1 MNNPEDAPF
10 HVDLPVFH
18 SSFPLPYRVFLLVG
32 LGIFF
37 WATNLHVLHL
47 LGIDTIWV
55 LDLRRDKI
63 QSSSPPTPLPTAR
76 QPHLPYDLFS
86 LEAIN
91 LYKSVYKLFVI
102 YIAWIGIGWL
112 YFRLITAGDAEAM
125 DMYKVLPALTGI
137 GLVVGLVC
145 PLDVLVKRERM
156 RFLRSLWRCLSS
168 PPSDPVYFSDV
179 ILADVFTSFAKV
191 IADVW
196 ISICMILPKGT
207 LLRAKTVGGIS
218 DVWISICMIL
228 PKGTLLRAKTRKS
241 GRALANAIKYATA
254 FPVIFLSVAQRSS
267 LTGPLDAKPKGEIS
281 SSGYFDN
288 KVFKLWLLAVVVNS
302 VYSFWWDVTND
313 WGLTLLKPSTWPA
326 QHAAVPPRSPLLRP
340 PRSGRSSPPLILLS
354 RTNSP
359 TALSTAGS
367 TYSDTDGIMRE
378 RAPHPFGLRDN
389 LLFRDSLVY
398 YLVIFLNLFL
408 RFTWSLKLSTHL
420 DTVEELESKSSGK
433 QSRRSRREILLLAS
447 RLESYT

>member
-32 LGIFF
+32 LGILF

-55 LDLRRDKI
+55 LDLRRDKV
-63 QSSSPPTPLPTAR
+63 QSSSPPTPLPTTRA
-76 QPHLPYDLFS
+76 PHLPYDIFS
-86 LEAIN
+86 LDAIN
-91 LYKSVYKLFVI
+91 LYKSVYKLFLI
-102 YIAWIGIGWL
+102 YAAWIGVGWL
-112 YFRLITAGDAEAM
+112 YFRLITAGDPEAM
-125 DMYKVLPALTGI
+125 DMYKILPAITGI

-145 PLDVLVKRERM
+145 PLDILMRRERI

-168 PPSDPVYFSDV
+168 PSSDPVYFSDI

-207 LLRAKTVGGIS
+207 LLRAKTMGGMSESLVPFMMALPYAIRFRQ
-218 DVWISICMIL
+218 CMMEYI
-228 PKGTLLRAKTRKS
+228 GSQRKS
-241 GRALANAIKYATA
+241 GRALANAIKYASA
-254 FPVIFLSVAQRSS
+254 FPVIFLSVAQRTSP
-267 LTGPLDAKPKGEIS
+267 TAPLDAKPEGEIR

-288 KVFKLWLLAVVVNS
+288 KIFKLWLLAVVVNS

-326 QHAAVPPRSPLLRP
+326 QHAAMPPRSPLLRP

-354 RTNSP
+354 RTNSS
-359 TALSTAGS
+359 TALSAAGS
-367 TYSDTDGIMRE
+367 TYSDAEGIMRE
-378 RAPHPFGLRDN
+378 RAPHPFGLRYN

-420 DTVEELESKSSGK
+420 DTVEELESSSRVGGD
-433 QSRRSRREILLLAS
+433 
-447 RLESYT
+447 